1 MKRTVFL
8 TAIMALPLFLSCQE
22 SVQETPSIPIRIA
35 TSVTRATDTAFETK
49 DAVGLFVVNQPAAL
63 AQSGN
68 HVDNVKFSYDGDK
81 WAAVSQLYWY
91 DDKTKADFYAYYPY
105 SVSANIDAHTFYV
118 LQDQSS
124 ETGYKASEFLWG
136 KTLGVAPTPDPVV
149 ISTKHIMSCL
159 KIELKAGT
167 GWTAEDINAASV
179 SITGLR
185 TSAKINLAD
194 GSVQA
199 NGDVADIRP
208 LFLGEGT
215 FKALV
220 VPQSVSDAQLLK
232 IKVGNNDYSFKTS
245 IALASG
251 KMHKCTLVV
260 NRTSEG
266 INIGI
271 DPWEDGV
278 DISGSVE

>member
-1 MKRTVFL
+1 
-8 TAIMALPLFLSCQE
+8 MALSFFISCQRT
-22 SVQETPSIPIRIA
+22 VQETSAIPIKIA
-35 TSVTRATDTAFETK
+35 TNIMTKVTDTAFETK

-63 AQSGN
+63 VQSGN
-68 HVDNVKFSYDGDK
+68 HADNVRFAYDGDK
-81 WAAVSQLYWY
+81 WNSDRQLYWY

-105 SVSANIDAHTFYV
+105 SVSADIDAHAFSV

-136 KTLGVAPTPDPVV
+136 RTLGVAPTPNPVG

-167 GWTAEDINAASV
+167 GWTAADINVASV
-179 SITGLR
+179 SITGLS
-185 TSAKINLAD
+185 TSAEINLAD
-194 GSVQA
+194 GSVHA
-199 NGDVADIRP
+199 SGDVADIRP
-208 LFLGEGT
+208 LSLGEGI
-215 FKALV
+215 FKAIV
-220 VPQSVSDAQLLK
+220 VPQSVSNAELLK

-245 IALASG
+245 VALASG

-266 INIGI
+266 INIGV

-278 DISGSVE
+278 DINGSVE